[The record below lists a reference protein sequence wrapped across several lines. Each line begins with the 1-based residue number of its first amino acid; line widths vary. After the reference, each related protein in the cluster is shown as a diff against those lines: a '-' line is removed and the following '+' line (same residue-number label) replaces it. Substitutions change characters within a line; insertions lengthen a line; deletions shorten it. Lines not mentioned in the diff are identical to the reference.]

1 MDSDDIM
8 YELTHI
14 RAELQSLRR
23 EVASLRRHL
32 GDVDEARDTAE
43 QSEAKRSDHHER
55 EPRTHSERC
64 APPVQFQEFLGDLMH
79 DFPFT
84 WGEDPRPS
92 RRAGFSADPQ
102 GPPRP
107 ESPSDS
113 QPESQQDP
121 RPSSYPGAAEIAKFI
136 SDALAERD
144 RRGRGDHNSGDT
156 GRAEDGPEDEPD
168 DSDGAK

>member
-32 GDVDEARDTAE
+32 GDVDEVRDTGE
-43 QSEAKRSDHHER
+43 QSGAKGSEQHER

-64 APPVQFQEFLGDLMH
+64 APPAQIQEFLGDLMR

-92 RRAGFSADPQ
+92 RKAGFSADPQ

-107 ESPSDS
+107 ESPSDSQPES

-144 RRGRGDHNSGDT
+144 RRGRGDHKAD
-156 GRAEDGPEDEPD
+156 D

>member
-1 MDSDDIM
+1 MDSNDIM

-32 GDVDEARDTAE
+32 GDVDEVRDTGE
-43 QSEAKRSDHHER
+43 QSGAKGSEQHER

-64 APPVQFQEFLGDLMH
+64 APPAQIQEFLGDLMR

-92 RRAGFSADPQ
+92 RKAGFSADPQ

-113 QPESQQDP
+113 QAESHQDP

-144 RRGRGDHNSGDT
+144 RRGRGDHNS
-156 GRAEDGPEDEPD
+156 EDPSDE

>member
-1 MDSDDIM
+1 MDSRDIM

-102 GPPRP
+102 EPPRP
-107 ESPSDS
+107 ESHPH
-113 QPESQQDP
+113 
-121 RPSSYPGAAEIAKFI
+121 SYPGAAEIAKFI

-144 RRGRGDHNSGDT
+144 RRGRGGQDSGDT
-156 GRAEDGPEDEPD
+156 GRAEGGPEDEPD
-168 DSDGAK
+168 DSDDAK

>member
-1 MDSDDIM
+1 MNSDDIM

-14 RAELQSLRR
+14 QAELQSLRR

-32 GDVDEARDTAE
+32 GDVDEARDTGE
-43 QSEAKRSDHHER
+43 QSEAKGSDYRER
-55 EPRTHSERC
+55 EPRTHAERC
-64 APPVQFQEFLGDLMH
+64 APPAQFQEFLGDLMR

-113 QPESQQDP
+113 QPESQSESQQTP

-144 RRGRGDHNSGDT
+144 RRGRGDQD
-156 GRAEDGPEDEPD
+156 ADD

>member
-1 MDSDDIM
+1 MNSDDIM

-32 GDVDEARDTAE
+32 GNVDEERDTGE
-43 QSEAKRSDHHER
+43 QSDAKGADYHER

-64 APPVQFQEFLGDLMH
+64 SSPVQFQEFLGDLMH
-79 DFPFT
+79 DFPFA

-102 GPPRP
+102 GSPRP
-107 ESPSDS
+107 ES
-113 QPESQQDP
+113 

-144 RRGRGDHNSGDT
+144 RRGRGGQDSDDT

-168 DSDGAK
+168 DSDDAK

>member
-1 MDSDDIM
+1 MNSDDIM

-32 GDVDEARDTAE
+32 GDVNEERDTGE
-43 QSEAKRSDHHER
+43 QSDAKGSDYHER

-64 APPVQFQEFLGDLMH
+64 SSPVQFQEFLGDLMH

-92 RRAGFSADPQ
+92 RRAGFSAEPQ
-102 GPPRP
+102 EPPRP
-107 ESPSDS
+107 ES
-113 QPESQQDP
+113 
-121 RPSSYPGAAEIAKFI
+121 RPHSYPGAAEIAKFI

-144 RRGRGDHNSGDT
+144 RRGRGGQDSDDT

-168 DSDGAK
+168 DSDDAK

>member
-1 MDSDDIM
+1 MDSNDIM

-32 GDVDEARDTAE
+32 GDVDQADSGEKSGGAGKTGESVAD
-43 QSEAKRSDHHER
+43 QR
-55 EPRTHSERC
+55 EPQTHSDWC
-64 APPVQFQEFLGDLMH
+64 TPSAHMQELLGDFLR
-79 DFPFT
+79 DFPFAQ
-84 WGEDPRPS
+84 GEDPRPS
-92 RRAGFSADPQ
+92 RRAGFSAEPQ
-102 GPPRP
+102 EPPRP
-107 ESPSDS
+107 ES
-113 QPESQQDP
+113 

-144 RRGRGDHNSGDT
+144 RRGRGGQDSDDT

-168 DSDGAK
+168 DSDDAK

>member
-1 MDSDDIM
+1 MNSDDIM

-32 GDVDEARDTAE
+32 GDVDEERDTGE
-43 QSEAKRSDHHER
+43 QSDAKGSDYHER

-64 APPVQFQEFLGDLMH
+64 SSPVQFQEFLGDLMH

-92 RRAGFSADPQ
+92 RRAGFSAEPQ
-102 GPPRP
+102 EPPRP
-107 ESPSDS
+107 ES
-113 QPESQQDP
+113 
-121 RPSSYPGAAEIAKFI
+121 RPHSYPGAAEIAKFI

-144 RRGRGDHNSGDT
+144 RRGRGGQDSDDT
-156 GRAEDGPEDEPD
+156 GRAEDGPEDEPG

>member
-1 MDSDDIM
+1 MDSNDIM

-32 GDVDEARDTAE
+32 GDVDQADSGEKSGGAGKTGESVAD
-43 QSEAKRSDHHER
+43 QR
-55 EPRTHSERC
+55 EPQTHSDWC
-64 APPVQFQEFLGDLMH
+64 TPSAHMQELLGDLLR
-79 DFPFT
+79 DFPFAQ
-84 WGEDPRPS
+84 GEDPRPS
-92 RRAGFSADPQ
+92 RRAGFSAEPQ
-102 GPPRP
+102 KPPRP
-107 ESPSDS
+107 ES
-113 QPESQQDP
+113 

-144 RRGRGDHNSGDT
+144 RRGRGGQDSDDT

-168 DSDGAK
+168 DSDDAK

>member
-1 MDSDDIM
+1 MDSNDIM

-32 GDVDEARDTAE
+32 GDVNEERDTGE
-43 QSEAKRSDHHER
+43 QSDAKGSDYHER

-64 APPVQFQEFLGDLMH
+64 SSPVQFQEFLGDLMH

-92 RRAGFSADPQ
+92 RRAGFSAEPQ
-102 GPPRP
+102 EPPRP
-107 ESPSDS
+107 ES
-113 QPESQQDP
+113 
-121 RPSSYPGAAEIAKFI
+121 RPHSYPGAAEIAKFI

-144 RRGRGDHNSGDT
+144 RRGRGGQDSDDT

-168 DSDGAK
+168 DSDDAK

>member
-1 MDSDDIM
+1 MDSRDIM

-32 GDVDEARDTAE
+32 GDVDEERDNGE
-43 QSEAKRSDHHER
+43 QSEAKGSDYHER
-55 EPRTHSERC
+55 EPHTHSKRH
-64 APPVQFQEFLGDLMH
+64 ASPVQFQEFLGDLMH

-92 RRAGFSADPQ
+92 RRAGFSAEPQ
-102 GPPRP
+102 EPPRP
-107 ESPSDS
+107 ESH
-113 QPESQQDP
+113 P
-121 RPSSYPGAAEIAKFI
+121 RSYPGAAEIAKFI

-144 RRGRGDHNSGDT
+144 RRGRGEQDSDDA
-156 GRAEDGPEDEPD
+156 GRAEGGSEDEPRDKGPVDEPD
-168 DSDGAK
+168 DD

>member
-1 MDSDDIM
+1 MNSDDIM

-32 GDVDEARDTAE
+32 GNVDEERDTGE
-43 QSEAKRSDHHER
+43 QSDAKGADYHER

-64 APPVQFQEFLGDLMH
+64 SSPVQFQEFLGDLMH
-79 DFPFT
+79 DFPFA

-102 GPPRP
+102 GSPRP
-107 ESPSDS
+107 ESRSDS
-113 QPESQQDP
+113 QPESQQEP
-121 RPSSYPGAAEIAKFI
+121 RPHSYPGAAEIAKFI

-144 RRGRGDHNSGDT
+144 RRGRGGQDSDDT
-156 GRAEDGPEDEPD
+156 GRAEDSSEDETG

>member
-1 MDSDDIM
+1 MDSRDIM

-32 GDVDEARDTAE
+32 GDVDEERDSGE
-43 QSEAKRSDHHER
+43 QSEAKGSDQH

-64 APPVQFQEFLGDLMH
+64 APPAQIQELLGDLMR
-79 DFPFT
+79 DFPFS

-107 ESPSDS
+107 EAPSDS

-144 RRGRGDHNSGDT
+144 RRGRGDKD
-156 GRAEDGPEDEPD
+156 ADD